1 MEVLHSWM
9 EAVAGV
15 GPGQLTRLREEKL
28 PGVART
34 QFFLMLLYL
43 DLTSQVAHESGTH
56 EMLTISSSSLQ
67 DPPSPIPSI
76 THSSSA
82 LSLPEQATL
91 SVARRPSSTLT
102 FNITV
107 EVQTQTLAQ

>member
-1 MEVLHSWM
+1 MEVLHSWK
-9 EAVAGV
+9 ETVAGV
-15 GPGQLTRLREEKL
+15 GPGQLTWLREEKL
-28 PGVART
+28 SSVL
-34 QFFLMLLYL
+34 QFLHL

-56 EMLTISSSSLQ
+56 EMLTMSSSSLH

-76 THSSSA
+76 AHSSSA

-102 FNITV
+102 FNVIVVVHTR
-107 EVQTQTLAQ
+107 TLAQ